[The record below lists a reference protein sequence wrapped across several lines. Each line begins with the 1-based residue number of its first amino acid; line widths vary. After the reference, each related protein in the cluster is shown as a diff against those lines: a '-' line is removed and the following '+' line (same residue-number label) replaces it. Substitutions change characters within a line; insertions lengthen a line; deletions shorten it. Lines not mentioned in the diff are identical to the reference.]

1 MANCQSKLHVR
12 TLYNTP
18 PVLVE
23 VIISTSHPVP
33 RADKLGLLNISN
45 RFASPSTLLTVKPSC
60 ITKSPD
66 IQLAL
71 PTLEEVAL
79 LPIGSLLT
87 R

>member
-1 MANCQSKLHVR
+1 MMNCQSKLHAY
-12 TLYNTP
+12 TLYNNP

-33 RADKLGLLNISN
+33 RADKMGLLNISN
-45 RFASPSTLLTVKPSC
+45 RFASPPTLLTVKPSF
-60 ITKSPD
+60 ITKFPD

-71 PTLEEVAL
+71 PTLEEVTL
-79 LPIGSLLT
+79 LPINSLLI